1 MKIQKSFFGYDPAAV
16 EQEVRLRQ
24 QKCKQAQE
32 EQNIAIKI
40 AIKEQEQLERQLN
53 DLQAQLETA
62 RQSSTLIQKFQDNL
76 ADSLTNA
83 RIQSEIKNRQ
93 ILAEVELFEHEVEK
107 TIPGIENEINKIKR
121 EIKSVVK
128 VINDVFELA
137 DFKQENQY
145 SQITTIDNV
154 IMYLERKLQQ
164 TYENPYKELSP
175 KNSGMDLLQQLLS
188 SCISDETR
196 KMKENNPEIAPAVDR
211 NVAKT
216 TAVEEILKGFRPRTV
231 LIAEDDENTSNLLRD
246 ILEREGFEVIIA
258 ADGHEVS
265 RMINEISPPGLVLLN
280 IVLPHVDGFQVI
292 RQIRSKPQWDTVPVI
307 ALTSNSSEFDT
318 IDALDSGASDCIK
331 KPFNPEELIIRIRR
345 FCNY

>member
-1 MKIQKSFFGYDPAAV
+1 MKIQKSFFGYDPEAV
-16 EQEVRLRQ
+16 EQEIRLRQ
-24 QKCKQAQE
+24 QKYEQAQE

-40 AIKEQEQLERQLN
+40 ALKEQEQLERQHN
-53 DLQAQLETA
+53 DLKAQLETA
-62 RQSSTLIQKFQDNL
+62 RQSSTIIQKFQENL

-83 RIQSEIKNRQ
+83 RIQSEIKVRQ

-107 TIPGIENEINKIKR
+107 TVPGIENEIDKIKR

-154 IMYLERKLQQ
+154 IMYLERKLQK
-164 TYENPYKELSP
+164 TYEKPYKELSP
-175 KNSGMDLLQQLLS
+175 NKEVSPENSGMDLLQQLLS
-188 SCISDETR
+188 SYISDETR
-196 KMKENNPEIAPAVDR
+196 KMKENNPEFAPAVD
-211 NVAKT
+211 
-216 TAVEEILKGFRPRTV
+216 KGFRPRTV

-246 ILEREGFEVIIA
+246 ILEREGFEVTIA
-258 ADGHEVS
+258 ADGYEAN
-265 RMINEISPPGLVLLN
+265 RMINEMSPPGLVLLN

-292 RQIRSKPQWDTVPVI
+292 RQIRSKPRWDMVPII
-307 ALTSNSSEFDT
+307 ALTSNSSESDT
-318 IDALDSGASDCIK
+318 IGALDSGASDCIK